1 MGSYE
6 QPKAYFTLADQN
18 ASRNS
23 RLSGAS
29 SARDFKSYMAQKANS
44 IRAVKKGREAKRE
57 QQTNGFWGQYQTASK
72 HLSQLESVLGGFDG
86 RNAGDQQGTTGK
98 ANEEITAF
106 RAQIQ
111 AQLEKIGEDL
121 TKQLNSSKG
130 QDMSEGEIQGLI
142 GSSIGR
148 VEKLQSTIVNV
159 MAAAEEYYN
168 AEEDSIL
175 ASSNPELQLLFDGL
189 KDDAIQMIFS
199 EDAQG
204 EWVVFPIS
212 SDDSRT
218 ANKFIYDNKEDT
230 NSDGVVDEKDRM
242 AQVEAWSNNPA
253 NKLYRK
259 EKHEVKDVNGKKPGE
274 PGYIK
279 TEKDVT
285 EYNYIKDIGP
295 LNLTQIE
302 RDFQQGKNGTKGSF
316 QGNKD
321 GKFFDTQGD
330 YKTLVKDF
338 DSKFKTFL
346 QDNAQS
352 LQAIRPTA
360 DFSGLERSPNTAKDA
375 TVSGKNAK
383 NIKPEDQ
390 NYFNTQQLDDFL
402 SNNPIGQEFLEQFA
416 NSETLNSDLTGW
428 LGKDIDLL
436 GTTYGTKDQRQ
447 TELRNILKEHA
458 LKTIP
463 QPLEN
468 KPADGVTDKATQI
481 PY

>member
-44 IRAVKKGREAKRE
+44 IRAVKQAREADKEKR
-57 QQTNGFWGQYQTASK
+57 TSGFWGQYQTASK

-86 RNAGDQQGTTGK
+86 RNTGDQPGTTGQ

-106 RAQIQ
+106 KAQIQ

-121 TKQLNSSKG
+121 TQQLNSSEG
-130 QDMSEGEIQGLI
+130 QDMSEGKIQALI

-199 EDAQG
+199 EDEQG

-218 ANKFIYDNKEDT
+218 ANKFVYDNKEDT
-230 NSDGVVDEKDRM
+230 NKDSVVDEKDRM
-242 AQVEAWSNNPA
+242 EQVKAWANNPA

-259 EKHEVKDVNGKKPGE
+259 ENG
-274 PGYIK
+274 
-279 TEKDVT
+279 VT

-302 RDFQQGKNGTKGSF
+302 RDFQQGKNGAKASF

-321 GKFFDTQGD
+321 GKFFDTQGN
-330 YKTLVKDF
+330 YKTLVDEF
-338 DSKFKTFL
+338 DGKFKTFL

-352 LQAIRPTA
+352 LQAIKPKD
-360 DFSGLERSPNTAKDA
+360 DFTGVKRSPNTAKDA
-375 TVSGKNAK
+375 TVSGKGAK

-390 NYFNTQQLDDFL
+390 NYFNIGQLDDFL
-402 SNNPIGQEFLEQFA
+402 SNNPIGKEFLEQFA

-428 LGKDIDLL
+428 LGEDIDLL
-436 GTTYGTKDQRQ
+436 GTEYDTKDKRQ
-447 TELRNILKEHA
+447 TALRNILKNHA

-463 QPLEN
+463 QPMKN
-468 KPADGVTDKATQI
+468 PTDVTKKAETI
-481 PY
+481 TY